1 MKAIRLDAGQ
11 LVDYTPPA
19 NVAAGDVVV
28 QGGLVG
34 VATSPIPA
42 STPGSLAVTG
52 EFDIL
57 KAAVAITA
65 GALVYGDA
73 AAAGGY
79 QRGCHFNTLMGRAVR
94 LAALGDA
101 RVRVLLTP

>member
-34 VATSPIPA
+34 VATSPIQA

-65 GALVYGDA
+65 GSLVYWDA
-73 AAAGGY
+73 AAQVATNVVAT
-79 QRGCHFNTLMGRAVR
+79 NTLMGRAVR
-94 LAALGDA
+94 LAAIGDA

>member
-11 LVDYTPPA
+11 LIDYTPPA
-19 NVAAGDVVV
+19 GVAAGDVVV

-34 VATSPIPA
+34 VAATPIPA
-42 STPGSLAVTG
+42 NTPGSLAVTG

-65 GALVYGDA
+65 GALVYWDA
-73 AAAGGY
+73 AAQVATNVVAT
-79 QRGCHFNTLMGRAVR
+79 NTLMGRAVR

>member
-11 LVDYTPPA
+11 LIDYTPPA

-34 VATSPIPA
+34 IAATPISA
-42 STPGSLAVTG
+42 NTPGSLAVTG

-57 KAAVAITA
+57 KAAVVITA
-65 GALVYGDA
+65 GALVYWDA
-73 AAAGGY
+73 AAQVATNVVAT
-79 QRGCHFNTLMGRAVR
+79 NTLMGRAVR

>member
-1 MKAIRLDAGQ
+1 MKAIRLDEGQ
-11 LVDYTPPA
+11 LIDYTPPA

-34 VATSPIPA
+34 IATSPIQA
-42 STPGSLAVTG
+42 NQLGSLSVTG
-52 EFDIL
+52 EFEFL

-65 GALVYGDA
+65 GAIVYWDA
-73 AAAGGY
+73 AAQVATNVVAT
-79 QRGCHFNTLMGRAVR
+79 NTLMGRAVR
-94 LAALGDA
+94 LAAIGDA